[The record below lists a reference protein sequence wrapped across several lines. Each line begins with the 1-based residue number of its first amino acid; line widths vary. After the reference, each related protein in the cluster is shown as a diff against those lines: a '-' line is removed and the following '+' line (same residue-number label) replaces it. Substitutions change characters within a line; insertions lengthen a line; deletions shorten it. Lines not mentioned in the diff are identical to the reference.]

1 MLNKNNTNL
10 GIIFLQNLME
20 FLGYS
25 DTPNDQI
32 FEIGIKKAI
41 DIYQYMN
48 TLYLNSLQKMEV
60 QESKQIILELET
72 ILNKIMKLTDAIN
85 TNANPALIEELRL
98 ERNNLMSTKA
108 QLLKEEL
115 EQDMKG
121 YKRVD
126 KKGSKK

>member
-41 DIYQYMN
+41 DIYKYMN
-48 TLYLNSLQKMEV
+48 TLYLNSMQKMEI
-60 QESKQIILELET
+60 QESKQIIIELNT
-72 ILNKIMKLTDAIN
+72 ILNKIMRLTDAIN
-85 TNANPALIEELRL
+85 TDADPSFIEELRL
-98 ERNNLMSTKA
+98 ERNKLMATKA

-115 EQDMKG
+115 EKDMKEH
-121 YKRVD
+121 KRVNKKGD
-126 KKGSKK
+126 KK